1 MPNAAGKVCLVKL
14 RHLILE
20 QASPETAEEVMQRNR
35 WEGGREGRRARK
47 QGSRSGRRQVEKPV
61 VSEDVGSERERIPGT
76 QTNERRGEEEV
87 TGVKMRVEREEEEEQ
102 AGEGR
107 GEEEFARTHTCRRT
121 PTWLES
127 EMTEVEDGQTVRKM
141 RRRLGREESSRK
153 DGGEETKVM
162 RGGGRIGWMG

>member
-1 MPNAAGKVCLVKL
+1 MEKL
-14 RHLILE
+14 
-20 QASPETAEEVMQRNR
+20 
-35 WEGGREGRRARK
+35 
-47 QGSRSGRRQVEKPV
+47 V
-61 VSEDVGSERERIPGT
+61 VSEDVGWERERIPGT

-141 RRRLGREESSRK
+141 RRRLGREKSSRK
-153 DGGEETKVM
+153 DAGEETKVM
-162 RGGGRIGWMG
+162 GGGDRWRGWMG

>member
-1 MPNAAGKVCLVKL
+1 MPNAAGKICSVNL

-20 QASPETAEEVMQRNR
+20 QASPETTEEVMQRNR
-35 WEGGREGRRARK
+35 WDRGRVRK
-47 QGSRSGRRQVEKPV
+47 QGSRSGRRQVEKLV

-87 TGVKMRVEREEEEEQ
+87 TGVKMRVEREEEEQ

-107 GEEEFARTHTCRRT
+107 GEEEFARTHTRRRT

-127 EMTEVEDGQTVRKM
+127 EMTEVEDGQTVRKR

-162 RGGGRIGWMG
+162 RGEEE

>member
-1 MPNAAGKVCLVKL
+1 M
-14 RHLILE
+14 
-20 QASPETAEEVMQRNR
+20 
-35 WEGGREGRRARK
+35 
-47 QGSRSGRRQVEKPV
+47 
-61 VSEDVGSERERIPGT
+61 
-76 QTNERRGEEEV
+76 

-141 RRRLGREESSRK
+141 RRRLGREESVRK
-153 DGGEETKVM
+153 DVGEETKVM
-162 RGGGRIGWMG
+162 GGGGRRGGGVGWGEEEE